1 MKYKHIF
8 LMILCFFTTF
18 YSYANL
24 ECQDGPCS
32 SGCPCQGKGT
42 QTPGPGKGKSGTA
55 GTSPGRDSTAK
66 TATTVERNGSV
77 NFEIQFGRPANE
89 NFAMDAKFSIYTA
102 KPTPTLYSPQTLQYI
117 NPFLNRI
124 SQNLISQTYKDSIG
138 LSYVSSES
146 RAVYA
151 NDEGSAS
158 GGSSSL
164 IFRGGY
170 GENEVSNSLPSGI
183 THQTRMIGPNR
194 EALLFNFSDGNST
207 AKMVGDTSYLGYQ
220 LQMVNQEGNP
230 VTSNPYYYDLYIG
243 YGSFVRYLVSSG
255 YPVSYHTASGRILKP
270 SDPSVGLEA
279 IYDEDGIIRQVW
291 SFADGLAD
299 IVVTQNFVS
308 YEIRI
313 YPPSQVGN
321 KVDGIYQTTGEP
333 YLVVRIE
340 NPNPATNTEV
350 AITKVV
356 GGVSYQTLYRYSHA
370 AEGWTMYSPGNLSLD
385 SKTTTYDYSNTV
397 RTVSAVI
404 KTVDGEVA
412 RKSSEVY
419 QEFDFGERIVA
430 STLDPDGQALRSSFT
445 YFTDSANSG
454 SYGRIATENLGDGSW
469 KAYTYNANGWATK
482 IISPWLNSA
491 FNSPAQESQELSLS
505 YDPNDDRDIV
515 TLEDKRPRLS
525 EKKIL
530 GQTVKKVFKTY
541 YFENN
546 AYIEI
551 QEEATT
557 PTATWGAE
565 SNLRTVWKY
574 YPKGDCTSASAG
586 RIQQITY
593 PNGTTESYTYEYG
606 NLQQDAATGNYT
618 FTTGNGS
625 ALRVYITHGTT
636 SSPSGIAYKSTR
648 EENLYD
654 IRGNLVYSGTQI
666 YTGNDYETANWIRY
680 GYDEQH
686 RVLSELKS
694 NGELTETTW
703 NCCQKASETL
713 PDGTQ
718 YLYAYD
724 AMLRLISKTKV
735 GIGDQPD
742 LVTTYQYNAA
752 SQIVSETTTGGE
764 LSKTIFTEYNL
775 AGMKTKETA
784 ETGLVTTFT
793 YLNPV
798 NTGSSRHGISVTVTL
813 PGNNT
818 QTVVLYCDKQIESI
832 TGTAQIPVYYQYG
845 VYENGSVWRQELFG
859 GGDSLRRMKIIVSM
873 TNNVISREQSGFGGN
888 VIESN
893 TYNVQNQLI
902 KMTRTGSAPIL
913 LEYDELGEIA
923 RFGLDVNNDGA
934 LELASND
941 RIVDRNITFFVD
953 DGWWQIV
960 TSKVYG
966 TEDSA
971 VSTIFEIERERLSG
985 FTAGMTAETHF
996 VDIYGNATVET
1007 SSLNRNTKTKTITIL
1022 EPDSTVAG
1030 QIVTVNGLVFSRR
1043 TTDNLITTYAYDAL
1057 ARLVS
1062 VTEPRVG
1069 TSTLTY
1075 YATMGKKG
1083 LPSSFTDANGET
1095 TLFDFDSAG
1104 RLNLVINS
1112 LGKSTCYAYNGY
1124 GQITKIWGEA
1134 QYPVEFEYDVFGQQ
1148 TKLKTFRSGNS
1159 WNGINWPTS
1168 QTPDITTW
1176 TYDEASGLVTAKTDA
1191 AGQSV
1196 DYTYTVDGKLS
1207 TRTWARLINGQ
1218 PLVTSYGYDA
1228 ATGALLTVDYSDT
1241 TPDITYT
1248 YGRLGNLATV
1258 QDAAGIRTFS
1268 YNQWFDR
1275 TGETISGIYSK
1286 TLSYNYASSGV
1297 KGRYIGF
1304 SLDDQLN
1311 SSYSYDCYGRLNGI
1325 AGLGGIFVYSRLT
1338 NSGLI
1343 ENLTRPN
1350 EVNTIWSYEA
1360 HRDFITQVA
1369 NSSIST
1375 FGYVNDALGRRTSM
1389 SRAGSAFSV
1398 SDVLS
1403 YVYNDRSEL
1412 ISATSSVDESYVYS
1426 YSFDSIGNR
1435 QTATLSGVNWSYT
1448 SNVLNQYT
1456 SLTIGVVTETPT
1468 YDADGN
1474 MLLRDGWTQH
1484 WNGENRLIE
1493 TEKDTVKLQFQ
1504 YDYMGRR
1511 ISKKVYENDVL
1522 TRHIL
1527 FVYDDY
1533 KLIEELDA
1541 LNENISLRR
1550 YCWQPK
1556 ELGLDVPLSVHDVA
1570 ANATYFYTI
1579 DANKNVCELT
1589 DSSGHVVAHY
1599 EYSPFGIQTK
1609 VTGFYANINP
1619 LGFSSE
1625 YYDSEINLVYYNYR
1639 YYYPKLGR
1647 WLSRDPIEE
1656 LGGYN
1661 LYGMVRNSPIDLY
1674 DYLGFGILE
1683 DLGNL
1688 VRRAVTPRNVTAD
1701 DLDQLVDN
1709 LGNDSRAGGHLNA
1722 GTLDDDA
1729 VAQRAADAATGAVEV
1744 GRVLCEPLDDIM
1756 TAIDFVN
1763 GEAGYTDIALALA
1776 PFSGFVRKAGKAIDK
1791 GKDVAK
1797 AVDKADDAT
1806 SAGRSAQR
1814 SKTKAKDRRKQQQR
1828 QSVEDKHGDPDW
1840 QEPASEGYTRAKARE
1855 LENQRGKDARRKAH
1869 DAKPAG
1875 APDRSKTEIDE
1886 DYSIK

>member
-24 ECQDGPCS
+24 ECQDGSCP

-454 SYGRIATENLGDGSW
+454 SYGRIATENLADGSW

-752 SQIVSETTTGGE
+752 SQILSETTTGGE
-764 LSKTIFTEYNL
+764 LSKTISAEYNL

-798 NTGSSRHGISVTVTL
+798 NTGSSRHGLSVTATL
-813 PGNNT
+813 PGNYT
-818 QTVVLYCDKQIESI
+818 RTTVKYCDNQIESV
-832 TGTAQIPVYYQYG
+832 TGTTQIPVYYQYG
-845 VYENGSVWRQELFG
+845 VNDNGSVWRRELFG
-859 GGDSLRRMKIIVSM
+859 GGDSLRRKELVVSM
-873 TNNVISREQSGFGGN
+873 VGNVISKKQSGFGGN
-888 VIESN
+888 ITEDII
-893 TYNVQNQLI
+893 YNAKNQL
-902 KMTRTGSAPIL
+902 TQVSRTGFAPIL
-913 LEYDELGEIA
+913 VEYDELGEIA
-923 RFGLDVNNDGA
+923 RVGLDVNNNGL
-934 LELASND
+934 LEPVSND
-941 RIVDRNITFFVD
+941 RIVDKDKNFLYNS
-953 DGWWQIV
+953 GWWQVV

-966 TEDSA
+966 AKDSA
-971 VSTIFEIERERLSG
+971 VSTIFEVVKERLSNFASG
-985 FTAGMTAETHF
+985 ITIEKCTA
-996 VDIYGNATVET
+996 DIYGNETVET
-1007 SSLNRNTKTKTITIL
+1007 VSLDRSTKTRIVTMQEPNSTIA
-1022 EPDSTVAG
+1022 S
-1030 QIVTVNGLVFSRR
+1030 QIVTVNGLDYSRK
-1043 TTDNLITTYAYDAL
+1043 TTDNLVTTYVYDAL
-1057 ARLVS
+1057 ARLIS
-1062 VTEPRVG
+1062 VTEPRIG
-1069 TSTLTY
+1069 TSTITY
-1075 YATMGKKG
+1075 YSTTGKKG
-1083 LPSSFTDANGET
+1083 LPASFTDAAGNT
-1095 TLFDFDSAG
+1095 TSYDFDSAG
-1104 RLNLVINS
+1104 RLNLITNA
-1112 LGKSTCYAYNGY
+1112 LGKLTRYAYNGY
-1124 GQITKIWGEA
+1124 GQVTKIWGET
-1134 QYPVEFEYDVFGQQ
+1134 QYPVELEYDVFGQQ

-1159 WNGINWPTS
+1159 WNGINWPTA

-1191 AGQSV
+1191 SGQSV
-1196 DYTYTVDGKLS
+1196 NYSYTVDGKLS
-1207 TRTWARLINGQ
+1207 SRTWSRLLNDQ
-1218 PLVTSYGYDA
+1218 PIVTSYGYDVS
-1228 ATGALLTVDYSDT
+1228 TGALLTVGYSDA

-1248 YGRLGNLATV
+1248 YGRLGNLVTV
-1258 QDAAGIRTFS
+1258 QDAVGTRTFS
-1268 YNQWFDR
+1268 YNEWFDR
-1275 TGETISGIYSK
+1275 IGETISGIYSK
-1286 TLSYNYASSGV
+1286 TLSYTYASSGV
-1297 KGRYIGF
+1297 KGRYTGF
-1304 SLDDQLN
+1304 LLDNQSN
-1311 SSYSYDCYGRLNGI
+1311 SAYGYDGYGRLNRITGF
-1325 AGLGGIFVYSRLT
+1325 GGDFTYSYLAS
-1338 NSGLI
+1338 SGLI
-1343 ENLTRPN
+1343 ENLTRSN
-1350 EVNTIWSYEA
+1350 NVNTTWNYET
-1360 HRDFITQVA
+1360 HRDLVTQIS
-1369 NSSIST
+1369 NSSVST
-1375 FGYVNDALGRRTSM
+1375 LNYVNDALGRRISM
-1389 SRAGSAFSV
+1389 SRNGSAFTS
-1398 SDVLS
+1398 SDILT
-1403 YVYNDRSEL
+1403 YGYNDRSEV
-1412 ISATSSVDESYVYS
+1412 ISAQSNANSSYNY
-1426 YSFDSIGNR
+1426 YYNYDSIGNR
-1435 QTATLSGVNWSYT
+1435 TTSILGGKNWNYS
-1448 SNVLNQYT
+1448 SNNLNQYT
-1456 SLTIGVVTETPT
+1456 QLVFDDVVQEPT
-1468 YDADGN
+1468 YDTDGN
-1474 MLLRDGWTQH
+1474 MLTRMGWTQV
-1484 WNGENRLIE
+1484 WDGENRLIE
-1493 TEKDTVKLQFQ
+1493 TSCGDIRLTFS

-1511 ISKKVYENDVL
+1511 IEKKVFTGEVL
-1522 TRHIL
+1522 IKHLR
-1527 FVYDDY
+1527 FVYNGY
-1533 KLIEELDA
+1533 KLIEELNA
-1541 LNENISLRR
+1541 LNNNTSLRR
-1550 YCWQPK
+1550 YTWQSDDV
-1556 ELGLDVPLSVHDVA
+1556 GFDVPLSVFDLTE
-1570 ANATYFYTI
+1570 NKTYFYHT
-1579 DANKNVCELT
+1579 DANKNVTELT
-1589 DSSGHVVAHY
+1589 DSEGIVVAHY
-1599 EYSPFGIQTK
+1599 EYSPFGMVTK
-1609 VTGFYANINP
+1609 QSGDYAVINP
-1619 LGFSSE
+1619 FRFSSE
-1625 YYDSEINLVYYNYR
+1625 YYDSETNLVYYNYR
-1639 YYYPKLGR
+1639 YYDPQLGR

-1656 LGGYN
+1656 YGSIN
-1661 LYGMVRNSPIDLY
+1661 LFIFTEN
-1674 DYLGFGILE
+1674 
-1683 DLGNL
+1683 N
-1688 VRRAVTPRNVTAD
+1688 
-1701 DLDQLVDN
+1701 
-1709 LGNDSRAGGHLNA
+1709 
-1722 GTLDDDA
+1722 
-1729 VAQRAADAATGAVEV
+1729 
-1744 GRVLCEPLDDIM
+1744 
-1756 TAIDFVN
+1756 AIDFIDHLGLAAAAETKWAKSTVKN
-1763 GEAGYTDIALALA
+1763 WHRQREKEKQDHYNRNEGRNFPPKTIDEA
-1776 PFSGFVRKAGKAIDK
+1776 RKNNWKKAGDFENSYHRNNGANNEKWLSPDGRQEGVYNSDTGELDNSPENK
-1791 GKDVAK
+1791 GTYNFSPPCEAWNHFWDDVLPYWRWGNSP
-1797 AVDKADDAT
+1797 DDDT
-1806 SAGRSAQR
+1806 PFWKRVS
-1814 SKTKAKDRRKQQQR
+1814 
-1828 QSVEDKHGDPDW
+1828 GDFFEKLFETLW
-1840 QEPASEGYTRAKARE
+1840 N
-1855 LENQRGKDARRKAH
+1855 LL
-1869 DAKPAG
+1869 
-1875 APDRSKTEIDE
+1875 
-1886 DYSIK
+1886 

>member
-1 MKYKHIF
+1 MKYKYIF
-8 LMILCFFTTF
+8 FMILCFFITF
-18 YSYANL
+18 HSYANL
-24 ECQDGPCS
+24 ECQDGPCP
-32 SGCPCQGKGT
+32 SGCPCQGEGT
-42 QTPGPGKGKSGTA
+42 PTPGPGQGENGTA
-55 GTSPGRDSTAK
+55 GTSAGRDATTK
-66 TATTVERNGSV
+66 TATTEASNSSV
-77 NFEIQFGRPANE
+77 NFIIQFGRPATE
-89 NFAMDAKFSIYTA
+89 NFAMDAKFSVYTA

-124 SQNLISQTYKDSIG
+124 SQNVISQTYKDSIG

-146 RAVYA
+146 RAVYT
-151 NDEGSAS
+151 NDGGSAS

-194 EALLFNFSDGNST
+194 EAMLFNFSDGNST

-333 YLVVRIE
+333 YMVVRIE

-385 SKTTTYDYSNTV
+385 SKSTTYDYSNTV
-397 RTVSAVI
+397 RTVSAVV

-454 SYGRIATENLGDGSW
+454 SYGRIATKNLADGSW
-469 KAYTYNANGWATK
+469 NAYTYNANGWITK

-491 FNSPAQESQELSLS
+491 FNSPAQESQELSLF
-505 YDPNDDRDIV
+505 YTPNDDRDIV

-574 YPKGDCTSASAG
+574 YPRGDCTSASAG

-752 SQIVSETTTGGE
+752 SQIVSETTVGGE
-764 LSKTIFTEYNL
+764 QSQTQSTQYNMAGQIYKKTDKY
-775 AGMKTKETA
+775 
-784 ETGLVTTFT
+784 GLVTTFS
-793 YLNPV
+793 YLNAI
-798 NTGSSRHGISVTVTL
+798 NTGTNRRGLSATAML
-813 PGNNT
+813 PNGAM
-818 QTVVLYCDKQIESI
+818 QTVVNYCDKQLESV
-832 TGTAQIPVYYQYG
+832 TGSAVVTEYYRYG
-845 VYENGSVWRQELFG
+845 INADGSFWKKTLIG
-859 GGDSLRRMKIIVSM
+859 GGDSPRWSQQIIGMKRGVVSEISSGYNGNIVENR
-873 TNNVISREQSGFGGN
+873 TFNNKGQLFK
-888 VIESN
+888 IE
-893 TYNVQNQLI
+893 
-902 KMTRTGSAPIL
+902 KTGSAPIL
-913 LEYDELGEIA
+913 IEYDALGNWNRI
-923 RFGLDVNNDGA
+923 GIDVDNDGT
-934 LELASND
+934 LTLASND
-941 RIVDRNITFFVD
+941 RIIDRE
-953 DGWWQIV
+953 QIYLADNGYWKSV
-960 TSKVYG
+960 TLKTY
-966 TEDSA
+966 A
-971 VSTIFEIERERLSG
+971 VSGNGTATVYSVEKERLSG
-985 FTAGMTAETHF
+985 FAAGVSAEMKHTD
-996 VDIYGNATVET
+996 VYGNVTTTLIA
-1007 SSLNRNTKTKTITIL
+1007 LDRANKKKIKNITH
-1022 EPDSTVAG
+1022 PDSTISEE
-1030 QIVTVNGLVFSRR
+1030 QVTVNGLNTSER
-1043 TTDNLITTYAYDAL
+1043 TTSNLTTLMSYDGLERLIAITEPRIGTTELAYHARGWLSSVTNAAGNVVEFEFDETSGRLNWIKNPLGKYTRYAYNTRNQIVRVWGEAEYPLEFTYNQYGEQTRVQTYRSGDFSGAVWPELNVSGDTTTWVYDAASGNVTAKIDAKGKETQYTYTTDGKL
-1057 ARLVS
+1057 ATRKWARLV
-1062 VTEPRVG
+1062 
-1069 TSTLTY
+1069 
-1075 YATMGKKG
+1075 
-1083 LPSSFTDANGET
+1083 
-1095 TLFDFDSAG
+1095 
-1104 RLNLVINS
+1104 NL
-1112 LGKSTCYAYNGY
+1112 
-1124 GQITKIWGEA
+1124 
-1134 QYPVEFEYDVFGQQ
+1134 
-1148 TKLKTFRSGNS
+1148 
-1159 WNGINWPTS
+1159 
-1168 QTPDITTW
+1168 
-1176 TYDEASGLVTAKTDA
+1176 
-1191 AGQSV
+1191 
-1196 DYTYTVDGKLS
+1196 
-1207 TRTWARLINGQ
+1207 Q
-1218 PLVTSYGYDA
+1218 PLVTTYSYDA
-1228 ATGALLTVDYSDT
+1228 ATGALTKVDYSDD

-1248 YGRLGNLATV
+1248 YNRLGKLATV
-1258 QDAAGIRTFS
+1258 QDAAGTRVFA
-1268 YNQWFDR
+1268 YNAGFNR
-1275 TGETISGIYSK
+1275 ISETIDGIYNK
-1286 TLSYNYASSGV
+1286 VLTYNYASEGV
-1297 KGRYIGF
+1297 KGRYLGF
-1304 SLDDQLN
+1304 ALDNLAN
-1311 SSYSYDCYGRLNGI
+1311 STYGYDNYGRINQI
-1325 AGLGGIFVYSRLT
+1325 AGFGGSFDYSRVPG
-1338 NSGLI
+1338 SELI
-1343 ENLTRPN
+1343 ENLIRPSG
-1350 EVNTIWSYEA
+1350 VNTAWSYEA
-1360 HRDFITQVA
+1360 NRDLITQVA
-1369 NSSIST
+1369 NGSVST
-1375 FGYVNDALGRRTSM
+1375 YGYTNDALGRRTSM
-1389 SRAGSAFSV
+1389 SRGGSVFAV
-1398 SDVLS
+1398 PDILT
-1403 YVYNDRSEL
+1403 YGYNDRSEV
-1412 ISATSSVDESYVYS
+1412 ISALSNADENYAYS
-1426 YSFDSIGNR
+1426 YSFDPIGNR
-1435 QTATLSGVNWSYT
+1435 LNSSLAGADWAYT
-1448 SNVLNQYT
+1448 TNNLNQYT
-1456 SLTIGVVTETPT
+1456 QLIKGTDTWDPT
-1468 YDADGN
+1468 YDDDGN
-1474 MLLRDGWTQH
+1474 MLTRMGWTQV

-1493 TEKDTVKLQFQ
+1493 TSRGDTRLTFA

-1511 ISKKVYENDVL
+1511 VEKKVFTGEVL
-1522 TRHIL
+1522 TKHLR
-1527 FVYDDY
+1527 FVYNEY
-1533 KLIEELDA
+1533 RLIEELDA
-1541 LNENISLRR
+1541 MNNNTPLRR
-1550 YCWQPK
+1550 YTWQPDDV
-1556 ELGLDVPLSVHDVA
+1556 GLDVPLSVFDLA
-1570 ANATYFYTI
+1570 ENKTYFYHT
-1579 DANKNVCELT
+1579 DANKNVTELT
-1589 DSSGHVVAHY
+1589 DSEGTVVAHY
-1599 EYSPFGIQTK
+1599 EYSPFGMVTK
-1609 VTGFYANINP
+1609 LSGDYVAINP
-1619 LGFSSE
+1619 FRFSSE
-1625 YYDSEINLVYYNYR
+1625 YYDSETGLVYYNYR
-1639 YYYPKLGR
+1639 YYDPQLGR

-1656 LGGYN
+1656 EGGYN
-1661 LYGMVRNSPIDLY
+1661 L
-1674 DYLGFGILE
+1674 FAILE
-1683 DLGNL
+1683 NEVINYYDQNGLSGIGEWLKRLINGGTKAKGIYDKTKSAGNKIKN
-1688 VRRAVTPRNVTAD
+1688 AIETATPGKPGEKMGQVMQN
-1701 DLDQLVDN
+1701 
-1709 LGNDSRAGGHLNA
+1709 G
-1722 GTLDDDA
+1722 
-1729 VAQRAADAATGAVEV
+1729 ADAAS
-1744 GRVLCEPLDDIM
+1744 LC
-1756 TAIDFVN
+1756 
-1763 GEAGYTDIALALA
+1763 G
-1776 PFSGFVRKAGKAIDK
+1776 
-1791 GKDVAK
+1791 
-1797 AVDKADDAT
+1797 DA
-1806 SAGRSAQR
+1806 ASAQR
-1814 SKTKAKDRRKQQQR
+1814 
-1828 QSVEDKHGDPDW
+1828 
-1840 QEPASEGYTRAKARE
+1840 
-1855 LENQRGKDARRKAH
+1855 LE
-1869 DAKPAG
+1869 DAKKQSQKN
-1875 APDRSKTEIDE
+1875 RESLDE
-1886 DYSIK
+1886 NISNLNNLRNYWFNTNDNKKDPHNNIWKEPPKIH